1 MPFFFKG
8 SLHRIRNLCVL
19 IETHRTE
26 KIVMKNLYKTALSIV
41 LLNVVAAE
49 GYSQSLDLF
58 QANEDVEEREE
69 GVRRPQ
75 REQQSSIN
83 PAFTLV
89 GTSRFGEK
97 YLVSLLARNGTSVV
111 VEWKPGEL
119 QEIKGHL
126 NYSVA
131 NVSGRSA
138 SLRYP
143 ESDPCV
149 ANDTKGVQ
157 CIGGLAVLSLN
168 NATPIEAPVEINTSD
183 KTESV
188 VEEMVA
194 SNEAGG
200 DDNASVTRFR
210 NPFTGELQE
219 VPQLTPEEQAERDA
233 RRQERAAQ
241 FRNFEIV
248 RIPDDEIPQ
257 GMQRVRTPFG
267 DSLEPIEE

>member
-1 MPFFFKG
+1 
-8 SLHRIRNLCVL
+8 
-19 IETHRTE
+19 
-26 KIVMKNLYKTALSIV
+26 MKNLYKTALSIV

-49 GYSQSLDLF
+49 GYSQGLDLF
-58 QANEDVEEREE
+58 QAIEDVEEREE

-89 GTSRFGEK
+89 STSRFGEK

-111 VEWKPGEL
+111 VEWTPGEL

-168 NATPIEAPVEINTSD
+168 NVTPIEAPVEINTSD
-183 KTESV
+183 KAESA

-194 SNEAGG
+194 SNEAG
-200 DDNASVTRFR
+200 DDSSVTRFR